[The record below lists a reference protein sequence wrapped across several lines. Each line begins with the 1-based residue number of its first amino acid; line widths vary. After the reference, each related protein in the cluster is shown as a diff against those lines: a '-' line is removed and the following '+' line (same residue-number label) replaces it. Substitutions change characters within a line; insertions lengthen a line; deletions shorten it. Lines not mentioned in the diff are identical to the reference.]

1 MQLRVE
7 MKLINNVITKIDEF
21 PTLSSVYAK
30 LNEVI
35 SDPNSS
41 AEDVARVISQDQAA
55 AAKVLKAVNSPIY
68 GFRKNI
74 STISQSVVLLGFNEI
89 KNLVLT
95 LEIMDNFKETG
106 NFKHLKPIELWK
118 FSIATGIISKIIAES
133 KGSKEVEKIFIFGIL
148 HGIGKLLF
156 MKMLP
161 DLYEKVIDYS
171 FENKVSTRET
181 EIKIIGMH
189 NSTAGRLLAD
199 RWHLPREIKDIIKYH
214 LMGDMDGIYNENVA
228 IVHTATIVA
237 DILNLGHSG
246 EFKDRFVNVN
256 SFNKLEL
263 EENFFTKN
271 LSRILEE
278 YNEATKSILNNY

>member
-1 MQLRVE
+1 
-7 MKLINNVITKIDEF
+7 
-21 PTLSSVYAK
+21 
-30 LNEVI
+30 
-35 SDPNSS
+35 
-41 AEDVARVISQDQAA
+41 
-55 AAKVLKAVNSPIY
+55 
-68 GFRKNI
+68 
-74 STISQSVVLLGFNEI
+74 
-89 KNLVLT
+89 
-95 LEIMDNFKETG
+95 
-106 NFKHLKPIELWK
+106 
-118 FSIATGIISKIIAES
+118 
-133 KGSKEVEKIFIFGIL
+133 
-148 HGIGKLLF
+148 
-156 MKMLP
+156 MLP

-278 YNEATKSILNNY
+278 YNEATKSILNHY